1 MLKGLITCAHCARP
15 LTASESRGK
24 HGDRHAYYHC
34 QPRTNGPR
42 CHRVR
47 RDALDTA
54 FLDALD
60 ACTVDDEALRRRCAQ
75 LERFIAQQA
84 AEQAAERKQ
93 LEARKG
99 KIDADRMRLVGHL
112 QTGTL
117 APDISAK
124 ADAKYRDLGQIE
136 RGPRLLDAQTIPDVS
151 QLLAF
156 GRSVLSNLKA
166 SYLQAKPSHRAE
178 LLRALFEKVTIE
190 DGEVRTTRGAIFSNS

>member
-1 MLKGLITCAHCARP
+1 M
-15 LTASESRGK
+15 TASESRGK

-34 QPRTNGPR
+34 QPRTKGPR

-60 ACTVDDEALRRRCAQ
+60 ACTVDDEALRRRRCVQ

-112 QTGTL
+112 QSGTL
-117 APDISAK
+117 APDIYAK
-124 ADAKYRDLGQIE
+124 A
-136 RGPRLLDAQTIPDVS
+136 RGC
-151 QLLAF
+151 
-156 GRSVLSNLKA
+156 
-166 SYLQAKPSHRAE
+166 
-178 LLRALFEKVTIE
+178 
-190 DGEVRTTRGAIFSNS
+190 